1 MLPHL
6 DCVFALRYAPQSMG
20 QSQAERARTGI
31 DGIGCVGLLML
42 VTFIAM
48 GVSALIDRPDPSE
61 VAAAD
66 GMGVAPT
73 TAVETRAVA
82 GLASTA
88 TLTPSNTATPLPSFT
103 PIPTLTPTDLP
114 AFVPMA
120 LADSEA
126 TAIVSAA
133 ESATPLPATS
143 TPVPTVIIPTATTT
157 PSPTATPTPLLPTP
171 SGTYSLTVR
180 VPILMY
186 HYVSDPPEGADKY
199 RVDLSVSPANF
210 RAQLQYLADNGFTTI
225 DLYELSLAITGKR
238 SLPPKPVI
246 LTFDD
251 GYLDQYTNAFPMLQ
265 EFGFTG
271 TFFIVTE
278 FVDAA
283 NPAYMSWEMIEE
295 MAAAGMHMEPH
306 SRTHADL
313 SEQPRDVLIWQIL
326 GSQET
331 LAAHIGY
338 TPRFFCYPG
347 GRYDEDTIAIL
358 EELDFWGAVVTAGG
372 KWHGFNDRYEWKRLR
387 MRNTTTLPEFAD
399 LVEPEG

>member
-1 MLPHL
+1 
-6 DCVFALRYAPQSMG
+6 
-20 QSQAERARTGI
+20 
-31 DGIGCVGLLML
+31 ML

-143 TPVPTVIIPTATTT
+143 TPVPTVIFPTATTT

-251 GYLDQYTNAFPMLQ
+251 GYLDQYRNAFPMLQ